1 MRYNMVMFL
10 EFFYWW
16 YGTGYVDTIKRV
28 SKWITATAQIFSVK
42 ILFMTLF
49 SPWKRIVTESDGSL
63 DMMLKSIGDNAVSR
77 AVGFFVRTIVLFT
90 SLILTSIAS
99 VVGLVVIIL
108 WPLLPIGVA
117 LSLLMAL
124 FGGFVK

>member
-16 YGTGYVDTIKRV
+16 YGTGYLDTIKRV
-28 SKWITATAQIFSVK
+28 SKGVTATAQIFSVK
-42 ILFMTLF
+42 ILFTTLF

-63 DMMLKSIGDNAVSR
+63 EMILKSIGDNAVSR
-77 AVGFFVRTIVLFT
+77 AIGFFVRIIVLFT

-99 VVGLVVIIL
+99 VIALVVIIL

-117 LSLLMAL
+117 LSLIMAL

>member
-16 YGTGYVDTIKRV
+16 YGTGFSDTVMRARRLVI
-28 SKWITATAQIFSVK
+28 ATAQIFSVK
-42 ILFMTLF
+42 ILIMTLF

-77 AVGFFVRTIVLFT
+77 AVGFFVRSIVLFT
-90 SLILTSIAS
+90 GLILIIISS
-99 VVGLVVIIL
+99 VVGLAIVVV

-117 LSLLMAL
+117 LSLFMAL

>member
-16 YGTGYVDTIKRV
+16 YGTGYLDTIKRV
-28 SKWITATAQIFSVK
+28 SKGVTATAQIFAVK
-42 ILFMTLF
+42 ILITTLF
-49 SPWKRIVTESDGSL
+49 SPWKRIVTESNGSL

-77 AVGFFVRTIVLFT
+77 AVGFFVRIIVLFT
-90 SLILTSIAS
+90 SFILTSVAS
-99 VVGLVVIIL
+99 IVGLILIVL
-108 WPLLPIGVA
+108 WPLLPIGVV

-124 FGGFVK
+124 FGGFVR

>member
-16 YGTGYVDTIKRV
+16 YGTGYLDTIKRV
-28 SKWITATAQIFSVK
+28 SKGVTATAQIFSVK
-42 ILFMTLF
+42 ILFTTLF

-63 DMMLKSIGDNAVSR
+63 EMILKSIGDNAVSR
-77 AVGFFVRTIVLFT
+77 AIGFFVRIIVLFT

-117 LSLLMAL
+117 LSLIMAL

>member
-99 VVGLVVIIL
+99 VVGLVVIVL